1 MIITHSLSSLSE
13 RNYCKLHVNN
23 SRYDVTM
30 PLKIEKNALSFSSP
44 VCGKERNT
52 STSSKK
58 TPAFTVFLSVC
69 VETRLQTVTQWILN
83 GVRSL
88 WGFAKSGVEITGVTL
103 NGLRMSLSK
112 ASNMQQLWS
121 EEESCVP
128 LHSKTFVTHFT
139 ALNAAPALPPFLLL
153 PPLIFKQVPSILC
166 CSGLFFHFYYFSLQT
181 HSIAFKHVNWK
192 IIKWI

>member
-30 PLKIEKNALSFSSP
+30 PLKIEKKCSFFSFPSLWKGEKHQHLLKKILQHSLFFSQSVWKRDCRLSP
-44 VCGKERNT
+44 
-52 STSSKK
+52 
-58 TPAFTVFLSVC
+58 
-69 VETRLQTVTQWILN
+69 N

-121 EEESCVP
+121 EEESRVP

-153 PPLIFKQVPSILC
+153 PLLIFKQVPSILG
-166 CSGLFFHFYYFSLQT
+166 CSGLFFPFYYFSS
-181 HSIAFKHVNWK
+181 HSIAFK
-192 IIKWI
+192 